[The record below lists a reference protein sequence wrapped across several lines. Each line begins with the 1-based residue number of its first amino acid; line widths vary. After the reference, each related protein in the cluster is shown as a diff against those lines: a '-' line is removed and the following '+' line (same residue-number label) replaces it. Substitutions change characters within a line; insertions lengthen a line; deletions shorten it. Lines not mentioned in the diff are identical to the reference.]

1 MRWRRCWDEG
11 KRLMRIIAR
20 RTLREFWQRHPDAEQ
35 PLKAWFAEA
44 TKAHWQSPNDIKQ
57 TYRNASIVGNNRV
70 VFNIKGND
78 YRLIV
83 HVRYDI
89 GILFIRFI
97 GTHREYDQVDATT
110 I

>member
-1 MRWRRCWDEG
+1 
-11 KRLMRIIAR
+11 MRIIAR
-20 RTLREFWQRHPDAEQ
+20 STLRKFWETYPDAEQ
-35 PLKAWFAEA
+35 PLKAWYDEA
-44 TKAHWQSPNDIKQ
+44 FRTEWKSPTDIKS
-57 TYRNASIVGNNRV
+57 TYRNASIIANNRV

-89 GILFIRFI
+89 GIIFIRFI
-97 GTHREYDQVDATT
+97 ATHKEYNNVDATT